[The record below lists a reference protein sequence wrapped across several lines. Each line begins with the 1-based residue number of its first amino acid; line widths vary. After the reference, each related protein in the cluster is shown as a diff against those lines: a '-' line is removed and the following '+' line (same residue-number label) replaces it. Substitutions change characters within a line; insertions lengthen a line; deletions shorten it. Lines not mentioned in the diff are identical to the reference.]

1 LTDLWIYS
9 CIFLFKTSDILF
21 SRVCMVPRYR
31 SSPSCRFPCVDLR
44 YLSLENIWNDV
55 EPAMAKFR
63 TVRWSWHSLLWAR
76 ARTRHKQ
83 PQSVNLDARIS
94 NVGSSVE
101 RWTAWASSRNLDLI
115 AGIFWMEITL
125 KKMKLELIRLGH
137 AIHVWI
143 GIIWCQLTMMLQ
155 ILSSVLSACW
165 SISVHRI
172 LIFI

>member
-1 LTDLWIYS
+1 MRDLWIYS

-21 SRVCMVPRYR
+21 SYLCMVPRYC
-31 SSPSCRFPCVDLR
+31 SSPSCLFPCVDLR
-44 YLSLENIWNDV
+44 YLFLENIWNDV

-63 TVRWSWHSLLWAR
+63 TVRWSWHSLLWVC

-101 RWTAWASSRNLDLI
+101 WGTASSRNLDLI
-115 AGIFWMEITL
+115 AGIFWMEITS
-125 KKMKLELIRLGH
+125 KKMKLELIRRDH

-143 GIIWCQLTMMLQ
+143 GIIWCQLTLMLQ
-155 ILSSVLSACW
+155 ILSWLSACW